1 MCKHKWKGVKK
12 IRIESLFTQGED
24 VNQDGNNLISEID
37 ARIVGLENKIDN
49 LITSLQQTRNTEQE
63 SNDQEETEKGNEEW
77 KT

>member
-1 MCKHKWKGVKK
+1 MKK

-63 SNDQEETEKGNEEW
+63 SNDQEETEKGNEE
-77 KT
+77 